1 MKHIKQNPNKKK
13 RENVYQKSLKNL
25 SHLYYGNS
33 GMAISFLD
41 YSQLFSAVL
50 SSEPSTEWIWLCY
63 LIMPN
68 KAAIP

>member
-1 MKHIKQNPNKKK
+1 MRIKKA
-13 RENVYQKSLKNL
+13 LKNL

-50 SSEPSTEWIWLCY
+50 SSEPSTEWISLCY